1 MRHVFF
7 DLGGTLEA
15 GGEPR
20 PGVVAALTAIAA
32 LRDDHGRR
40 VTLGLISDFEMPA
53 APSEIP
59 AIEAKYR
66 QVLRDL
72 GIDQFFRP
80 FSRAVTLST
89 QVGVLKPDPRIFRA
103 ALAKRAPGARLEDA
117 IFVTEH
123 VPHVDAAR
131 ALGLHALHFQGPG
144 QSSGEVA
151 SFAALIE
158 AIARLVD
165 PHE

>member
-20 PGVVAALTAIAA
+20 PGVVPALTAIAG
-32 LRDDHGRR
+32 LPDQNGRR
-40 VTLGLISDFEMPA
+40 VTLGLISDFEMPG

-72 GIDQFFRP
+72 GIDQFFQP
-80 FSRAVTLST
+80 FARAVTLST
-89 QVGVLKPDPRIFRA
+89 QVGVLKPDPRIFHA
-103 ALAKRAPGARLEDA
+103 ALAKRDATARFEDA

-123 VPHVDAAR
+123 VPHVVAAR
-131 ALGLHALHFQGPG
+131 ALGIHALHLQGPD
-144 QSSGEVA
+144 QSSGEIP
-151 SFAALIE
+151 SFPALID
-158 AIARLVD
+158 AITRLVR
-165 PHE
+165 PPG